1 MRLTFFGAA
10 REVGRSCIMVEAG
23 NTKVLLDSGVKLGE
37 REEYPIIKDDELKDV
52 DAILL
57 SHAHLD
63 HSGYLPH
70 IYSTKF
76 SGDFYTTKPTVE
88 LTNVLISDYM
98 RISEPENV
106 TKQGLKDMVGH
117 AKMVEYR
124 EELRFKDM
132 SIRFIPAGHI
142 LGSAMILI
150 SSGKEKLLYTGDVN
164 PYQTKLFTGAE
175 MKNLEADTLISEST
189 YGGEK
194 DAFKSERDII
204 KEMSASIKETINQGG
219 KVIIPSFAVGRA
231 QEVLLLL
238 DDNINSGNIPKVPI
252 YMDGMI
258 NKAMRIHRHNV
269 IYCRKELQSR
279 ILMSEYD
286 PFKSPNFVVVDKKSV
301 RAKAISD
308 DESCIIV
315 TTSGMLSGGPVMTY
329 LQKMA
334 GNPLNKMIL
343 VGYQAEGTQGRDLQE
358 GAREITINNSKVK
371 VDMKVETYH
380 LSAHADRRGLEG
392 IMGKVSGLKSVF
404 LVHGEKE
411 KAESLRE
418 GIKGKYDAKVPGLG
432 ESFST

>member
-37 REEYPIIKDDELKDV
+37 REEYPIISDDELKDV

-70 IYSTKF
+70 VYSTKF
-76 SGDFYTTKPTVE
+76 SGDFYTTKPTIE

-106 TKQGLKDMVGH
+106 TKQGLKDMVSH
-117 AKMVEYR
+117 ARMVEYR
-124 EELRFKDM
+124 EDLRFKDM

-150 SSGKEKLLYTGDVN
+150 SSGKERLLYTGDVN
-164 PYQTKLFTGAE
+164 PYQTKLFTGADL
-175 MKNLEADTLISEST
+175 KNLAADTLISEST

-194 DAFKSERDII
+194 DAFKSEREII
-204 KEMSASIKETINQGG
+204 KEMSASIKDTINQGG

-343 VGYQAEGTQGRDLQE
+343 VGYQAEGTQGREIQE
-358 GAREITINNSKVK
+358 GAKEITINNSKVK
-371 VDMKVETYH
+371 IGMKVETYH

-392 IMGKVSGLKSVF
+392 IMGKVSELRNVF

-418 GIKGKYDAKVPGLG
+418 GIKDKYDAKVPGLG